1 MVEKINNGF
10 RYSNISF
17 QAKYLTSL
25 ARSYLNDYDS
35 HYFTSIEMQPDTRKR
50 VCPIPEDAVAITTY
64 SRSGKSINRTT
75 LSSEMNYNERFRNF
89 LNMLAYNAALPA
101 WKIYGFKV
109 ELTDWYE
116 YSVLEV
122 TEREDGKFFVEL
134 KTLVR

>member
-1 MVEKINNGF
+1 MVEKIHNGF

-17 QAKYLTSL
+17 QAKHLTSL
-25 ARSYLNDYDS
+25 ARLYLNDNER
-35 HYFTSIEMQPDTRKR
+35 HYFTSLEMRPDTRKR

-89 LNMLAYNAALPA
+89 LNMLAYYASIPA
-101 WKIYGFKV
+101 WNIYGFKI
-109 ELTDWYE
+109 ELTDYYE

-122 TEREDGKFFVEL
+122 TEREDGKYFVEL

>member
-1 MVEKINNGF
+1 MVEKVHNGL
-10 RYSNISF
+10 RYSNIPF

-25 ARSYLNDYDS
+25 ARSYLNDNDR
-35 HYFTSIEMQPDTRKR
+35 HYFTSLELRPDTRKR

-89 LNMLAYNAALPA
+89 LNMLAYNASIPT

>member
-1 MVEKINNGF
+1 MVEKIPNGF
-10 RYSNISF
+10 RYSYISF
-17 QAKYLTSL
+17 QASYLTSL

-89 LNMLAYNAALPA
+89 LNMLAYYASIPA
-101 WKIYGFKV
+101 WNIYGFKI
-109 ELTDWYE
+109 ELTDYYE

-122 TEREDGKFFVEL
+122 TEREDGKYFVEL
-134 KTLVR
+134 KTFVR

>member
-1 MVEKINNGF
+1 MIEKIPNGL
-10 RYSNISF
+10 RYSHISF
-17 QAKYLTSL
+17 QASYLTSL
-25 ARSYLNDYDS
+25 ARSYLNNYDS

-64 SRSGKSINRTT
+64 SRRGKSIKRTT

-89 LNMLAYNAALPA
+89 LNMLAYNASIFA
-101 WKIYGFKV
+101 WNIYGFKI
-109 ELTDWYE
+109 ELTDYYE

-122 TEREDGKFFVEL
+122 TEREDGKYFVEL